1 MTPQYGHRPTIL
13 QTPNP
18 DITIP
23 RRRGEEGI
31 VRTHVDIRHDARV
44 TPQGTNQN
52 RPAHIRAV
60 IERRVGPI
68 AAAAAR
74 LLTDAQAKYLR
85 DLVVGPGDEVF
96 PGPVEF
102 QAVYGVDQVAADGGG
117 MGQSRLQHRQTRP
130 IGRR

>member
-52 RPAHIRAV
+52 RPAHIRAGL
-60 IERRVGPI
+60 RVESCITGGIWLHRTPLFPPADKQMAM
-68 AAAAAR
+68 AA
-74 LLTDAQAKYLR
+74 
-85 DLVVGPGDEVF
+85 PG
-96 PGPVEF
+96 
-102 QAVYGVDQVAADGGG
+102 
-117 MGQSRLQHRQTRP
+117 
-130 IGRR
+130 